1 MSAESNA
8 GAATPYGL
16 YKMYSKQAAATAN
29 PYTLRAVSGLSFGG
43 PLASDRAPL
52 LAPQPTLTAS
62 RSFPKA
68 IATSTGRRRNES
80 PPRAS
85 FRVFTSDDAPVETP
99 GIRLSLNSL
108 RGSSR

>member
-1 MSAESNA
+1 MSSECNP

-43 PLASDRAPL
+43 PLRSDRQPL
-52 LAPQPTLTAS
+52 LAPEPPAAPRRLALS
-62 RSFPKA
+62 V
-68 IATSTGRRRNES
+68 ATSTGRRQNES

-85 FRVFTSDDAPVETP
+85 FRVFTSDDAPVGSQ